1 MGGRPLRLNLI
12 PRERKFYDLFN
23 QEIANIVD
31 ATNLL
36 VELLDNPSD
45 AGQRQH
51 RIRGLEHDG
60 DELTHQIVR
69 DLNRVFVTPFDREDI
84 YALTSSLDDVLD
96 YVEEVSETIGLYD
109 VRQVPRPMLEMGSFL
124 LRATKELQEAI
135 SKLESLK
142 DLEKHWT
149 EVNRLENLGDQVE
162 RTAVGELFRNG
173 TEPIQVMKLK
183 DLYTLLEAGL
193 DTCED
198 VANVLESIVIKNA

>member
-1 MGGRPLRLNLI
+1 LRLKLI
-12 PRERKFYDLFN
+12 PRERKFYELFE
-23 QEIANIVD
+23 QEAANIVD
-31 ATNLL
+31 ATTLL
-36 VELLDNPSD
+36 TELLDNPSD
-45 AGQRQH
+45 GGQRQQQ
-51 RIRGLEHDG
+51 IKDLEHEG

-84 YALTSSLDDVLD
+84 YALTSGLDDVLD
-96 YVEEVSETIGLYD
+96 YVEETSETIHLYD
-109 VRQVPRPMLEMGSFL
+109 VRQVPPPMLEMGGIL
-124 LRATKELQEAI
+124 LRATQELQQAI
-135 SKLESLK
+135 GKLESQK

-173 TEPIQVMKLK
+173 TEPMQVMKLK

-198 VANVLESIVIKNA
+198 VANVLENIVIKNA

>member
-12 PRERKFYDLFN
+12 PRERKFFDLFN
-23 QEIANIVD
+23 QEIANIVN

-36 VELLDNPSD
+36 VELLHNPND
-45 AGQRQH
+45 GGQRQH
-51 RIRGLEHDG
+51 TIKSLEHDG

-84 YALTSSLDDVLD
+84 YALTSLLDDVLD
-96 YVEEVSETIGLYD
+96 YVEEVSETISLYD
-109 VRQVPRPMLEMGSFL
+109 VREVPHPMLEMGGIL
-124 LRATKELQEAI
+124 LRAAKELQEGI
-135 SKLESLK
+135 GKLESQK

-173 TEPIQVMKLK
+173 TEPIEMMKLK
-183 DLYTLLEAGL
+183 DLYMLLEAGL

-198 VANVLESIVIKNA
+198 VANVLENIVIKNA